1 MRNSIRFLLFFG
13 LFSAITGC
21 SAILDLTKNE
31 PIEVNSQKRTFGAWV
46 DDLSIKTT
54 VSHNVEKSHPDLDKA
69 HIDVNSFNGV
79 VLLTGEVPNAEV
91 RAIAS
96 EQAQAVPG
104 VRIVHNELAIRE
116 NTSFFSRMGDGLL
129 HKRIKLRL
137 LGVNEL
143 NGVNIDVIIEDDIAY
158 LMGLVTREQG
168 DAAAE
173 RTSLTKGLRQV
184 VKVFEYVDEQQ

>member
-1 MRNSIRFLLFFG
+1 MQNTIRFLLIFG
-13 LFSAITGC
+13 LISMMTGC
-21 SAILDLTKNE
+21 SAILDLTRKE
-31 PIEVNSQKRTFGAWV
+31 PIDVDPQSRTFGAWV
-46 DDLSIKTT
+46 DDQSIKTT

-79 VLLTGEVPNAEV
+79 VLLTGEVPNTEV

-96 EQAQAVPG
+96 ERAQEVPG

-116 NTSFFSRMGDGLL
+116 NTSFFSRLGDGLL
-129 HKRIKLRL
+129 HKRIKIRL
-137 LGVNEL
+137 IGVQEL
-143 NGVNIDVIIEDDIAY
+143 NGVNIDVIVEDNIAY

-184 VKVFEYVDEQQ
+184 VKVFEYVDDQP

>member
-13 LFSAITGC
+13 LFGMITGC
-21 SAILDLTKNE
+21 SAILDLTKND
-31 PIEVNSQKRTFGAWV
+31 PIEVNPQKRTFGAWV
-46 DDLSIKTT
+46 DDQSIKTT

-116 NTSFFSRMGDGLL
+116 NTPFFSRLGDGLL

-137 LGVNEL
+137 LGVSEL
-143 NGVNIDVIIEDDIAY
+143 NGVNIDVIIEDNIAY